1 MSHRNFTNSYNYYQS
16 ADALDAPTESRYGGA
31 TDPVTGLEIP
41 EKPATPTPA
50 PENVVPPEQA
60 VGPDGNCN
68 IPCWTRAHPATIT
81 LMVIFAAMVITMIIL
96 LWTSDLQINQY
107 VDTALLGVIFL
118 LGGVLWYKLCPCD
131 AAMGEG
137 GSCYPPAGKCMAV

>member
-1 MSHRNFTNSYNYYQS
+1 MSHRNFTSSYNYYPS
-16 ADALDAPTESRYGGA
+16 EDALDAPQHRYGGA
-31 TDPVTGLEIP
+31 DGDQPGVTTTVTTT
-41 EKPATPTPA
+41 TPTPA
-50 PENVVPPEQA
+50 VEKVVPPEQA
-60 VGPDGNCN
+60 VSPDGQCN

-131 AAMGEG
+131 AGTGEG
-137 GSCYPPAGKCMAV
+137 GSCYPPAGKCMSV